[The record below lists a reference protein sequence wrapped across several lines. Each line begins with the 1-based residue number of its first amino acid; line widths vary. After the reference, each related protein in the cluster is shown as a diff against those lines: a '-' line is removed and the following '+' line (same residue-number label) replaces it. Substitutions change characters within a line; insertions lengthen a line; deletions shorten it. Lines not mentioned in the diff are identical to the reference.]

1 MMMTFKLP
9 EAMTLNNTEYRVRHL
24 LEDESAHKMTRNS
37 LLQDV
42 YTRYVNIRTA
52 VGGNRC
58 AKMSLEQVKNA
69 LKTGNFDQDLQNILN
84 LSPEKVDTVLYIA
97 ETYIPMV
104 K

>member
-1 MMMTFKLP
+1 MIFKLP
-9 EAMTLNNTEYRVRHL
+9 ETMILNKTEYQVRHL
-24 LEDESAHKMTRNS
+24 LEDENAHKMTKNH

-58 AKMSLEQVKNA
+58 AKMSLEQVKIA
-69 LKTGNFDQDLQNILN
+69 LKTGKFDEDLRIILN
-84 LSPEKVDTVLYIA
+84 LTPEMVETVLYIA
-97 ETYIPMV
+97 ETYIPIV

>member
-1 MMMTFKLP
+1 
-9 EAMTLNNTEYRVRHL
+9 MTLNNTEYRVRHL
-24 LEDESAHKMTRNS
+24 LEDETSHKMTRTS
-37 LLQDV
+37 LLQDI

-84 LSPEKVDTVLYIA
+84 LSPEKVETVLYIA
-97 ETYIPMV
+97 ETYIPIV